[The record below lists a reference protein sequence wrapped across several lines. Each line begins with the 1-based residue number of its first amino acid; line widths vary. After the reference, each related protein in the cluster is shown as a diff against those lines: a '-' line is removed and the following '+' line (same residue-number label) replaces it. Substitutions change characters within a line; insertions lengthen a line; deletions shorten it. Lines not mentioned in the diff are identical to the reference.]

1 VPTPDQALAGALRP
15 AAPAVG
21 GARRVL
27 LVGARGPLGAA
38 VLERLLGSSGF
49 ATVEVAAVRAL
60 TAIPRGLQPVAAR
73 LEGGVATLDGVRA
86 EDAVLVFDRDRR
98 VNGRDDAFLHAE
110 PQALEP
116 LAAALHAAGVRRL
129 TLVTPLD
136 SVTTPAALRAGLA
149 TLDEHRVAALG
160 FEGVVFVRAGDR
172 DTAMRAADWPQ
183 RLADGVLRQL
193 RLMVPQALQ
202 PVRTARLALIA
213 SAVAAAL
220 AERRA
225 SGTRVLP
232 PELVWQAA
240 QAADPA
246 AFIAAWLDG
255 RPLPAARVRV
265 GRM

>member
-1 VPTPDQALAGALRP
+1 M
-15 AAPAVG
+15 
-21 GARRVL
+21 L

-38 VLERLLGSSGF
+38 VLERLLGASGF
-49 ATVEVAAVRAL
+49 AAVEVAAVRPL
-60 TAIPRGLQPVAAR
+60 TSIPRGLRPVATRVSA
-73 LEGGVATLDGVRA
+73 GAATLGELQA

-110 PQALEP
+110 PDALEP
-116 LAAALHAAGVRRL
+116 LAVAMHAAGIRRL

-136 SVTTPAALRAGLA
+136 GVTTPAALRAGLA

-160 FEGVVFVRAGDR
+160 FESVVFVRAGER
-172 DTAMRAADWPQ
+172 SAVARAADWPQ

-193 RLMVPQALQ
+193 RLMVPQTLQ

-213 SAVAAAL
+213 GAVAARQ
-220 AERRA
+220 AERRLA
-225 SGTRVLP
+225 GTRVMP

-240 QAADPA
+240 QAGDPG
-246 AFIAAWLDG
+246 AFVAAWLDG
-255 RPLPAARVRV
+255 AALPDPRVRV